1 MTDDSISRKAAIGI
15 TCDLRDCISVDG
27 YWALTERLKKL
38 PPVQPEIIHCGDC
51 RHWKNNHL
59 CKHLSRYGTFETEID
74 FYCGFAERREE

>member
-1 MTDDSISRKAAIGI
+1 MTDDLISRQAAIDKLDPLFESLAI
-15 TCDLRDCISVDG
+15 DKIR
-27 YWALTERLKKL
+27 AL
-38 PPVQPEIIHCGDC
+38 PSAQSEIIHCGDC